1 MKKLLHFRF
10 FAIVGGFLLL
20 SSFSSDK
27 GKYYEIAK
35 NLEIFTNL
43 YKEVNTYYVDDLD
56 PSELMRKG
64 VDAMLASLDPYTNYI
79 SETDIES
86 YRYYTE
92 GKFHGIGADVKDA
105 AGRLLIVSVIKDGPA
120 DKAGL
125 VPGDVILKIDGQS
138 AQDKKAEDLLAV
150 FQGVP
155 GTSFEMTI
163 KKADRSTKQLS
174 ITREDVDVKNVPYSG
189 MLPNEIGYISLT
201 VFSRN
206 AAANIKKALN
216 DLKSA
221 HPDLKGLILD
231 LRGNGGGL
239 LSEAVDIVNIFE
251 PADEL
256 VVTTKGKVIEWDR
269 TYLTRGNPT
278 DLDIPL
284 AILTNKNSASASEI
298 VSGSIQDLD
307 RGVIIGQRTYGK
319 GLVQNTKD
327 LGYNSKVKLTTAKYY
342 IPSKRCIQSVEY
354 NDDGEPI
361 HISDSKRAVFY
372 TKNGRPVLDG
382 GGIAPD
388 IKLEAKTNTPVFQA
402 LKKQFLIFDFVTEMV
417 VNGEKMDSLE
427 LYHFTKFADFTNF
440 LEKKNFSYD
449 TESEKL
455 LKDLSEK
462 GKEEGLT
469 ETAFEQSIQA
479 MKDLIAQK
487 KAKEI
492 EQNKPVIISE
502 IEKEFASRMQNVEG
516 KVKMSLRN
524 DEEVKK
530 AISILN
536 NKSEYD
542 KILKGK

>member
-1 MKKLLHFRF
+1 MNKLLQFKY
-10 FAIVGGFLLL
+10 FAMIGGFVILA
-20 SSFSSDK
+20 SFSSDK

-79 SETDIES
+79 SETDIEG

-92 GKFHGIGADVKDA
+92 GKYHGIGANVKDA
-105 AGRLLIVSVIKDGPA
+105 GERLLITSITKGSPA
-120 DKAGL
+120 DIAGL
-125 VPGDVILKIDGQS
+125 VPGDVVVKIDGQS
-138 AQDKKAEDLLAV
+138 AQDKKAADLLSV

-155 GTSFEMTI
+155 GTSFNITVKKAGGSTKSLTI
-163 KKADRSTKQLS
+163 K
-174 ITREDVDVKNVPYSG
+174 REDVGVNNVPYSG
-189 MLPNEIGYISLT
+189 MLPNNIGYISLS

-206 AAANIKKALN
+206 AAGNIKKALI

-221 HPDLKGLILD
+221 HPNLKGLVLD

-251 PADEL
+251 PADQL

-269 TYLTRGNPT
+269 TYATRGNPV

-307 RGVIIGQRTYGK
+307 RGVIIGQLTYGK

-354 NDDGEPI
+354 DDDGEPV
-361 HISDSKRAVFY
+361 HIPDSERAVFH

-382 GGIAPD
+382 GGITPD
-388 IKLEAKTNTPVFQA
+388 IKLAEKTNTPVLKA
-402 LKKQFLIFDFVTEMV
+402 LKKQFMIFDFVTEMV
-417 VNGEKMDSLE
+417 KNGEKMDSLE
-427 LYHFTKFADFTNF
+427 LYHFTKFNEFTDF
-440 LEKKNFSYD
+440 LKKKNFSYD

-455 LKDLSEK
+455 LKDLITK
-462 GKEEGLT
+462 GKKEGLT
-469 ETAFEQSIQA
+469 DSFTPNIKAMQA
-479 MKDLIAQK
+479 AIDQKKSLEIAQ
-487 KAKEI
+487 
-492 EQNKPVIISE
+492 NKSIIISE
-502 IEKEFASRMQNVEG
+502 IEKELASRMQYVKG
-516 KVKMSLRN
+516 KIKMSLRN
-524 DEEVKK
+524 DEEVQK
-530 AISILN
+530 AIDILSDDAKYKSIL
-536 NKSEYD
+536 S
-542 KILKGK
+542 GK

>member
-1 MKKLLHFRF
+1 MKKLLQFKY
-10 FAIVGGFLLL
+10 FAMIGGFLLL
-20 SSFSSDK
+20 ASFSSDK

-79 SETDIES
+79 SETDIEG

-92 GKFHGIGADVKDA
+92 GKYHGIGADVKDA
-105 AGRLLIVSVIKDGPA
+105 GDRLLFTSVLADGPA

-125 VPGDVILKIDGQS
+125 VPGDVVIKIDGQS
-138 AQDKKAEDLLAV
+138 AQDKKAEDLLSV

-155 GTSFEMTI
+155 GTSFNITVKKTDNTI
-163 KKADRSTKQLS
+163 KSLT
-174 ITREDVDVKNVPYSG
+174 ITREDVGVNNVPYSG
-189 MLPNEIGYISLT
+189 MLPNDIGYISLS

-206 AAANIKKALN
+206 AANNIKKALS

-221 HPDLKGLILD
+221 HPDMKGLVLD

-269 TYLTRGNPT
+269 TYATRGNPV
-278 DLDIPL
+278 DLEIPL

-307 RGVIIGQRTYGK
+307 RGVIIGQLTYGK

-361 HISDSKRAVFY
+361 HIPDSERAVFY

-382 GGIAPD
+382 GGITPD
-388 IKLEAKTNTPVFQA
+388 IKLQEKANTPVLKA
-402 LKKQFLIFDFVTEMV
+402 LQKQFVIFDFVTELIQ
-417 VNGEKMDSLE
+417 NGEKMDSLE
-427 LYHFTKFADFTNF
+427 LYHFTQFNKFTDF
-440 LEKKNFSYD
+440 LKRKNFDYD

-455 LKDLSEK
+455 LQDLIEK
-462 GKEEGLT
+462 GNEEGL
-469 ETAFEQSIQA
+469 AGSFDPSIKAMQA
-479 MKDLIAQK
+479 AIDQKKSQEIAQ
-487 KAKEI
+487 
-492 EQNKPVIISE
+492 NKTIIISE
-502 IEKEFASRMQNVEG
+502 IEKELASRMQHIKG
-516 KVKMSLRN
+516 KIKMSLRN
-524 DEEVKK
+524 DEEVQK
-530 AISILN
+530 AIEVLSDSAQY
-536 NKSEYD
+536 KS
-542 KILKGK
+542 ILKGK

>member
-1 MKKLLHFRF
+1 MNKLLQFKY
-10 FAIVGGFLLL
+10 FAMIGGFVVLA
-20 SSFSSDK
+20 SFSSDK

-79 SETDIES
+79 SETDIEG

-92 GKFHGIGADVKDA
+92 GKYHGIGAEVEDA
-105 AGRLLIVSVIKDGPA
+105 GNRLLITSITKDGPA
-120 DKAGL
+120 DIAGL
-125 VPGDVILKIDGQS
+125 VPGDIVLEIDGQS
-138 AQDKKAEDLLAV
+138 AQDKKAADLLSV

-155 GTSFEMTI
+155 GTSFDITI
-163 KKADRSTKQLS
+163 KKADGSKKT
-174 ITREDVDVKNVPYSG
+174 ITVKREDVGVNNVPYSG
-189 MLPNEIGYISLT
+189 MLPNDIGYIALS

-206 AAANIKKALN
+206 AAGNIKKALT

-221 HPDLKGLILD
+221 HPNLKGLVLD

-269 TYLTRGNPT
+269 TYMTRGNPV
-278 DLDIPL
+278 DLEIPL

-307 RGVIIGQRTYGK
+307 RGIIIGQRTYGK

-342 IPSKRCIQSVEY
+342 IPSNRCIQSVEY

-361 HISDSKRAVFY
+361 HIPDSERAVFH

-388 IKLEAKTNTPVFQA
+388 IKLEEKTNTPVFKA
-402 LKKQFLIFDFVTEMV
+402 LKKQFMIFDFVTELV
-417 VNGEKMDSLE
+417 QNGEKMDSLE
-427 LYHFTKFADFTNF
+427 LYHFTRFNEFTDF
-440 LEKKNFSYD
+440 LKKKNFTYD

-455 LKDLSEK
+455 LKDLVEK
-462 GKEEGLT
+462 GKEEGL
-469 ETAFEQSIQA
+469 ANNFDQNIKAMQA
-479 MKDLIAQK
+479 AIDQK
-487 KAKEI
+487 KALEI
-492 EQNKPVIISE
+492 EQNKSIIISE
-502 IEKEFASRMQNVEG
+502 IEKELALRKQYVKG
-516 KVKMSLRN
+516 KIKMSLRN
-524 DEEVKK
+524 DEEVQK
-530 AISILN
+530 AIEILN
-536 NKSEYD
+536 NTTEY
-542 KILKGK
+542 KRILKEK

>member
-1 MKKLLHFRF
+1 MRQLLRLKY
-10 FAIVGGFLLL
+10 FALVGGFFLLA
-20 SSFSSDK
+20 SFSSDK

-79 SETDIES
+79 SETDIEG

-92 GKFHGIGADVKDA
+92 GKFHGIGAEVKDA
-105 AGRLLIVSVIKDGPA
+105 QNRLLVVSVIKNGPA

-125 VPGDVILKIDGQS
+125 VPGDIITKIDGEPT
-138 AQDKKAEDLLAV
+138 DGRKADDLLPV

-155 GTSFEMTI
+155 GTSFQMTV
-163 KKADRSTKQLS
+163 KKTNNKVQKLT
-174 ITREDVDVKNVPYSG
+174 ITREDVDVKNVPFSG
-189 MLPNEIGYISLT
+189 MLPGDIGYISLT

-206 AAANIKKALN
+206 AAANIKKAFH
-216 DLKSA
+216 DLKSSN
-221 HPDLKGLILD
+221 PNMKGLVLD

-251 PADEL
+251 PSDVL

-269 TYLTRGNPT
+269 TYMTRGNPT
-278 DLDIPL
+278 DLEIPL

-354 NDDGEPI
+354 DNNGEPI
-361 HISDSKRAVFY
+361 HIPDSERAVFH

-388 IKLEAKTNTPVFQA
+388 IKLEAKTDLPIIKE
-402 LKKQFLIFDFVTEMV
+402 LKKQFVIFDYVTKMV
-417 VNGEKMDSLE
+417 NSGEKMDSLE
-427 LYHFTKFADFTNF
+427 LYHFTQFNDFLNFLKTTNF
-440 LEKKNFSYD
+440 HYE

-455 LKDLSEK
+455 LNQLKEQEEKDGLKHAFDNEIKTMELAIQKKKALDLS
-462 GKEEGLT
+462 
-469 ETAFEQSIQA
+469 QSKSI
-479 MKDLIAQK
+479 
-487 KAKEI
+487 
-492 EQNKPVIISE
+492 IISE
-502 IEKEFASRMQNVEG
+502 IEKEFASRMYNVEG
-516 KVKMSLRN
+516 QVRMSLRN
-524 DEEVKK
+524 DDEVKE
-530 AISILN
+530 AIKVLSDT
-536 NKSEYD
+536 KRYD
-542 KILKGK
+542 AILKKQ

>member
-1 MKKLLHFRF
+1 MKRLLQFKY
-10 FAIVGGFLLL
+10 FAMIGGFLILA
-20 SSFSSDK
+20 SFSSDK

-79 SETDIES
+79 SETDIEG

-92 GKFHGIGADVKDA
+92 GKYHGIGAEVNDA
-105 AGRLLIVSVIKDGPA
+105 GDRLLITSITKDGPA

-125 VPGDVILKIDGQS
+125 VPGDVIIKIDGRS
-138 AQDKKAEDLLAV
+138 TESKKAGDLLSV

-155 GTSFEMTI
+155 GTSFGITV
-163 KKADRSTKQLS
+163 KKVDDSVKSLT
-174 ITREDVDVKNVPYSG
+174 ITREDVGVNNVPYSG
-189 MLPNEIGYISLT
+189 MLPNNIGYISLS

-206 AAANIKKALN
+206 AASNIKKALV

-221 HPDLKGLILD
+221 HPDLKGLVLD

-269 TYLTRGNPT
+269 TYATRGNPV

-354 NDDGEPI
+354 DDNGEPI
-361 HISDSKRAVFY
+361 HIPDAERAVFH

-388 IKLEAKTNTPVFQA
+388 IKLDEKTNIPVIKA
-402 LKKQFLIFDFVTEMV
+402 LKKQFVIFDFVTEMIKK
-417 VNGEKMDSLE
+417 GEKMDSLE
-427 LYHFTKFADFTNF
+427 LYHFTKFNEFTDF
-440 LEKKNFSYD
+440 LKKKNFHYD
-449 TESEKL
+449 TESEEL
-455 LKDLSEK
+455 LKELVAKSK
-462 GKEEGLT
+462 KEGLVSAFDPNIKAMQ
-469 ETAFEQSIQA
+469 TAIDQKKSLE
-479 MKDLIAQK
+479 IAQ
-487 KAKEI
+487 
-492 EQNKPVIISE
+492 NKSIIISE
-502 IEKEFASRMQNVEG
+502 IEKEMASRTQYVKG
-516 KVKMSLRN
+516 KIKMSLRN
-524 DEEVKK
+524 DEEVQK
-530 AISILN
+530 AIEVLG
-536 NKSEYD
+536 NKAKYD
-542 KILKGK
+542 SILKGK

>member
-1 MKKLLHFRF
+1 MNKLLQFKY
-10 FAIVGGFLLL
+10 FAMIGGFVVLA
-20 SSFSSDK
+20 SFSSDK

-79 SETDIES
+79 SETDIEG

-92 GKFHGIGADVKDA
+92 GKYHGIGAEVKDA
-105 AGRLLIVSVIKDGPA
+105 GNRLLITSITKDGPA
-120 DKAGL
+120 DIAGL
-125 VPGDVILKIDGQS
+125 VPGDIVLEIDGQS
-138 AQDKKAEDLLAV
+138 AQDKKAADLLSV

-155 GTSFEMTI
+155 GTSFDITI
-163 KKADRSTKQLS
+163 KKADGSKKT
-174 ITREDVDVKNVPYSG
+174 ITVKREDVGVNNVPYSG
-189 MLPNEIGYISLT
+189 MLPNDIGYIALS

-206 AAANIKKALN
+206 AAGNIKKALT

-221 HPDLKGLILD
+221 HPNLKGLVLD

-269 TYLTRGNPT
+269 TYMTRGNPV
-278 DLDIPL
+278 DLEIPL

-361 HISDSKRAVFY
+361 HIPDSERAVFH

-388 IKLEAKTNTPVFQA
+388 IKLVEKTNTPVFKA
-402 LKKQFLIFDFVTEMV
+402 LKKQFMIFDFVTKLV
-417 VNGEKMDSLE
+417 QNGEKIDSLE
-427 LYHFTKFADFTNF
+427 LYHFTRFNEFTGF
-440 LEKKNFSYD
+440 LKKKNFTYD

-455 LKDLSEK
+455 LKDLVKK
-462 GKEEGLT
+462 GKEEGL
-469 ETAFEQSIQA
+469 ANNFDQNIKAMQA
-479 MKDLIAQK
+479 AIDQK
-487 KAKEI
+487 KSLEI
-492 EQNKPVIISE
+492 EQNKSIIISE
-502 IEKEFASRMQNVEG
+502 IEKELALRKQYVKG
-516 KVKMSLRN
+516 KIKMSLRN
-524 DEEVKK
+524 DEEVQK
-530 AISILN
+530 AIEILSN
-536 NKSEYD
+536 TTEY
-542 KILKGK
+542 KRILKEK

>member
-10 FAIVGGFLLL
+10 IAMVGGFLLL

-27 GKYYEIAK
+27 GRYYEIAK

-79 SETDIES
+79 SETDIEG

-105 AGRLLIVSVIKDGPA
+105 GERLLVVSVIKDGPA
-120 DKAGL
+120 DKAGI
-125 VPGDVILKIDGQS
+125 VPGDVIVKIDGKPTQG
-138 AQDKKAEDLLAV
+138 KKADDLLSV

-155 GTSFEMTI
+155 GTTFNLTVRKTDKSE
-163 KKADRSTKQLS
+163 KSLS

-189 MLPNEIGYISLT
+189 MLPNDIGYISLT

-206 AAANIKKALN
+206 AASNIKKALN
-216 DLKSA
+216 DLKSG
-221 HPDLKGLILD
+221 HPDLKGLVLD

-251 PADEL
+251 PADQL

-269 TYLTRGNPT
+269 TYTTRGNPV
-278 DLDIPL
+278 DLEIPL

-354 NDDGEPI
+354 DDNGEPV
-361 HISDSKRAVFY
+361 HIPDDQRAVFY

-388 IKLEAKTNTPVFQA
+388 IKLEEKTNTPLLKA
-402 LKKQFLIFDFVTEMV
+402 LKKQFMIFDFVTELV
-417 VNGEKMDSLE
+417 QKGEKIDSLE
-427 LYHFTKFADFTNF
+427 LYHFSRFNEFTDF
-440 LEKKNFSYD
+440 LKRKNFSYETD
-449 TESEKL
+449 SEKL
-455 LKDLSEK
+455 LKQLSEK
-462 GKEEGLT
+462 GRNDGLEGSFSSHIQ
-469 ETAFEQSIQA
+469 AMEQSIQQK
-479 MKDLIAQK
+479 KDQEIAQN
-487 KAKEI
+487 KA
-492 EQNKPVIISE
+492 VIISE
-502 IEKEFASRMQNVEG
+502 IEKEVASRIQNVKG

-524 DEEVKK
+524 DDEVKK
-530 AISILN
+530 AIEILN
-536 NKSEYD
+536 DQTQYQ

>member
-1 MKKLLHFRF
+1 MNKLLQFKY
-10 FAIVGGFLLL
+10 FAMIGGFVILA
-20 SSFSSDK
+20 SFSSDK

-79 SETDIES
+79 SETDIEG

-92 GKFHGIGADVKDA
+92 GKYHGIGANVKDA
-105 AGRLLIVSVIKDGPA
+105 GERLLITSITKGSPA
-120 DKAGL
+120 DIAGL
-125 VPGDVILKIDGQS
+125 VPGDVVVKIDGQS
-138 AQDKKAEDLLAV
+138 AQDKKAADLLSV

-155 GTSFEMTI
+155 GTSFNITV
-163 KKADRSTKQLS
+163 KKADGSTKSLT
-174 ITREDVDVKNVPYSG
+174 IKREDVGVNNVPYSG
-189 MLPNEIGYISLT
+189 MLPNNIGYISLS

-206 AAANIKKALN
+206 AAGNIKKALI

-221 HPDLKGLILD
+221 HPNLKGLVLD

-251 PADEL
+251 PADQL

-269 TYLTRGNPT
+269 TYATRGNPV

-307 RGVIIGQRTYGK
+307 RGVIIGQLTYGK

-354 NDDGEPI
+354 DDDGEPV
-361 HISDSKRAVFY
+361 HIPDSERAVFH

-382 GGIAPD
+382 GGITPD
-388 IKLEAKTNTPVFQA
+388 IKLAEKTNTPVLKA
-402 LKKQFLIFDFVTEMV
+402 LKKQFMIFDFVTEMV
-417 VNGEKMDSLE
+417 KNGEKMDSLE
-427 LYHFTKFADFTNF
+427 LYHFTKFNEFTDF
-440 LEKKNFSYD
+440 LKKKNFSYD

-455 LKDLSEK
+455 LKDLITK
-462 GKEEGLT
+462 GKKEGLT
-469 ETAFEQSIQA
+469 DSFTPNIKAMQA
-479 MKDLIAQK
+479 AIDQKKSLEIAQ
-487 KAKEI
+487 
-492 EQNKPVIISE
+492 NKSIIISE
-502 IEKEFASRMQNVEG
+502 IEKELASRMQYVKG
-516 KVKMSLRN
+516 KIKMSLRN
-524 DEEVKK
+524 DEEVQK
-530 AISILN
+530 AIDILSDDAKYKSIL
-536 NKSEYD
+536 S
-542 KILKGK
+542 GK

>member
-1 MKKLLHFRF
+1 MNKLLQFKY
-10 FAIVGGFLLL
+10 FAMIGGFVVLA
-20 SSFSSDK
+20 SFSSDK

-79 SETDIES
+79 SETDIEG

-92 GKFHGIGADVKDA
+92 GKYHGIGAEVKDA
-105 AGRLLIVSVIKDGPA
+105 GNRLLITSITKDGPA
-120 DKAGL
+120 DIAGL
-125 VPGDVILKIDGQS
+125 VPGDIVLKIDGQS
-138 AQDKKAEDLLAV
+138 AQDKKAADLLSV

-155 GTSFEMTI
+155 GTSFDITI
-163 KKADRSTKQLS
+163 KKADGSKKT
-174 ITREDVDVKNVPYSG
+174 ITVKREDVGVNNVPYSG
-189 MLPNEIGYISLT
+189 MLPNDIGYIALS

-206 AAANIKKALN
+206 AAGNIKKALT

-221 HPDLKGLILD
+221 HPNLKGLVLD

-269 TYLTRGNPT
+269 TYMTRGNPV
-278 DLDIPL
+278 DLEIPL

-361 HISDSKRAVFY
+361 HIPDSERAVFH

-388 IKLEAKTNTPVFQA
+388 IKLEEKTNTPAFKA
-402 LKKQFLIFDFVTEMV
+402 LKKQFMIFDFVTKLV
-417 VNGEKMDSLE
+417 KNGEKMDSLE
-427 LYHFTKFADFTNF
+427 LYHFTRFNEFTDF
-440 LEKKNFSYD
+440 LKKKNFTYD

-455 LKDLSEK
+455 LKDLVKK
-462 GKEEGLT
+462 GKEEGL
-469 ETAFEQSIQA
+469 ANNFDQNIKAMQA
-479 MKDLIAQK
+479 AIDQK
-487 KAKEI
+487 KSLEI
-492 EQNKPVIISE
+492 EQNKSIIISE
-502 IEKEFASRMQNVEG
+502 IEKELALRKQYVKG
-516 KVKMSLRN
+516 KIKMSLRN
-524 DEEVKK
+524 DEEVQK
-530 AISILN
+530 AIEILSN
-536 NKSEYD
+536 TTEY
-542 KILKGK
+542 KRILKEK